1 MKTRKTLCICL
12 TVIAVIAMFT
22 GAIRLWQRDA
32 DYQSQAADAR
42 QQIANAQKLMLT
54 AERLGQTEQTYTAL
68 GALGAPT
75 RSTYD
80 DPMFTDGLYEMVDA
94 YRAENRL
101 YSGVSALAAQPEMQG
116 EIQPGASYASILE
129 TAEAVYTDQLQTA
142 ENARHQAAVSD
153 GVLFGLGL
161 LGVALGVA
169 VLSAADDEA
178 SSEPETQPRRHRRP
192 HTPSPHLT

>member
-22 GAIRLWQRDA
+22 GAIRLWQSDA
-32 DYQSQAADAR
+32 DYEAQTADAK
-42 QQIANAQKLMLT
+42 QQLAAVQKLTLLS
-54 AERLGQTEQTYTAL
+54 ERLGQTDQTYTAL
-68 GALGAPT
+68 GAPT
-75 RSTYD
+75 RSAYA

-129 TAEAVYTDQLQTA
+129 TAASVYTDQLQTA

-178 SSEPETQPRRHRRP
+178 ASEPETQPRRHHRP
-192 HTPSPHLT
+192 HTPSLHLT

>member
-22 GAIRLWQRDA
+22 GAIRLWQSDA
-32 DYQSQAADAR
+32 DYQSQTADAR

-68 GALGAPT
+68 GAPT
-75 RSTYD
+75 RSAYA

-101 YSGVSALAAQPEMQG
+101 YSGVSR
-116 EIQPGASYASILE
+116 
-129 TAEAVYTDQLQTA
+129 
-142 ENARHQAAVSD
+142 ARFSPAPATLPSWK
-153 GVLFGLGL
+153 
-161 LGVALGVA
+161 
-169 VLSAADDEA
+169 
-178 SSEPETQPRRHRRP
+178 RRRP
-192 HTPSPHLT
+192 SIQISFRPQRMPGIRPPYPTAFCSASVFWAWRWASPC

>member
-68 GALGAPT
+68 GAPT
-75 RSTYD
+75 RSTSD

-116 EIQPGASYASILE
+116 EIQPGASYASVLE
-129 TAEAVYTDQLQTA
+129 TAASVYTDQLQTA

-178 SSEPETQPRRHRRP
+178 ASEPETQPRRHHRP
-192 HTPSPHLT
+192 HTPSLHLT